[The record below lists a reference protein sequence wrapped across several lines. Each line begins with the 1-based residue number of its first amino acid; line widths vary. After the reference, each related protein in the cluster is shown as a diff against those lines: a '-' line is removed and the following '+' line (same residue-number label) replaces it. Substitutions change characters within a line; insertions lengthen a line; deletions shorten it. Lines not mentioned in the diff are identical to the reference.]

1 MDKQAS
7 LHLPLQ
13 KQQIDKSLN
22 VNAKKAIFSTWDK
35 KVKEEQ

>member
-13 KQQIDKSLN
+13 KQQINKSLN
-22 VNAKKAIFSTWDK
+22 VNAKKAIFH
-35 KVKEEQ
+35 VG